1 MKFTERWRLSGT
13 ILAEA
18 RFTGYLD
25 SNPMYR
31 TSLKENPDK
40 IIQSIK
46 SNVKINN
53 IFLIILL
60 IGMAISSFAAG
71 MQAHPGVEPTFGISI
86 SFATYLGLM
95 YATLFFLNLLATTG
109 FFNAE
114 LYTLPA
120 IQPLSRRESTELFM
134 LAFVRI
140 FFWPVI
146 AAVATY
152 PLLLFFSHG
161 ILAALIAVVA
171 CASTA
176 ILSIGSLILTSR
188 WFYRKAHSSTQS
200 KATTVLRFVA
210 GLGLVLGMMAIYSMM
225 SVIPRII
232 EFIFQATSSSSTLS
246 NFMIVLSVMFPFSY
260 GQLLAVVINP
270 SALDPLMIIMTLL
283 GSALYTGLAYVAYRR
298 GGGILE
304 SATIGGL
311 VAETTS
317 KRKQIGIRIRRRL
330 FAIIF
335 KDVRIASRSLGST
348 IIFVLPILM
357 ILVFV
362 PASQIWVGSYL
373 RSSFVLMEIV
383 YVQML
388 SGLIVLSL
396 LAYDT
401 QGSSIM
407 EGLPLGSTDMVY
419 AKTILFFTIQ
429 SSAFIVISVLIAF
442 SNPITPLLML
452 LPLFQ
457 IPVSFAM
464 CAITIVGVYRL
475 RGNGRS
481 VAVSMTG
488 DAPIVVF
495 TVILAGLIGSIPLLV
510 YVVLLLQYHVH
521 LIALLGQVGIG
532 VLLVLLAVKATPHLL
547 KD

>member
-1 MKFTERWRLSGT
+1 
-13 ILAEA
+13 
-18 RFTGYLD
+18 
-25 SNPMYR
+25 
-31 TSLKENPDK
+31 
-40 IIQSIK
+40 
-46 SNVKINN
+46 
-53 IFLIILL
+53 
-60 IGMAISSFAAG
+60 MAISSFAAG

>member
-1 MKFTERWRLSGT
+1 MKFSERWRFSGT

-40 IIQSIK
+40 IIKSIK
-46 SNVKINN
+46 NNVKINN

-60 IGMAISSFAAG
+60 IGMAVSSFAAG
-71 MQAHPGVEPTFGISI
+71 MQTHSGVEPTFGISI
-86 SFATYLGLM
+86 SFATYLVLM
-95 YATLFFLNLLATTG
+95 FATIFFLNLLATTG

-120 IQPLSRRESTELFM
+120 IQPMSRKESTELFM

-146 AAVATY
+146 AAVITY
-152 PLLLFFSHG
+152 PLLLLFTQG
-161 ILAALIAVVA
+161 MLAALIAAIA
-171 CASTA
+171 CASTV
-176 ILSIGSLILTSR
+176 ILSIGSLILASR

-200 KATTVLRFVA
+200 RAATVLRFVA
-210 GLGLVLGMMAIYSMM
+210 GMGLVLGMMAIYSMM

-232 EFIFQATSSSSTLS
+232 EFISQATSSASILS
-246 NFMIVLSVMFPFSY
+246 EFMIILSAVFPFSY

-270 SALDPLMIIMTLL
+270 GSLDPLVIIVAIL
-283 GSALYTGLAYVAYRR
+283 GSVFYTGLAFVAYRR

-311 VAETTS
+311 VSEAKS
-317 KRKQIGIRIRRRL
+317 KRQPISIRIRKRVP
-330 FAIIF
+330 AIIF
-335 KDVRIASRSLGST
+335 KDVRLASRSLGST
-348 IIFVLPILM
+348 IIFVFPILM
-357 ILVFV
+357 IIVFI

-373 RSSFVLMEIV
+373 RSATVLMEIE

-401 QGSSIM
+401 QGSSIL
-407 EGLPLGSTDMVY
+407 EGLPLGSTNMVH
-419 AKTILFFTIQ
+419 AKSILFFIIQ
-429 SSAFIVISVLIAF
+429 SSAFIAITFLIAF
-442 SNPITPLLML
+442 SNPITPLLIL

-457 IPVSFAM
+457 IPVSYAM
-464 CAITIVGVYRL
+464 SALTIVGVYRL

-481 VAVSMTG
+481 VAVSLAG
-488 DAPIVVF
+488 DVPIVLFAFVS
-495 TVILAGLIGSIPLLV
+495 TGLIGSIPLLV
-510 YVVLLLQYHVH
+510 Y
-521 LIALLGQVGIG
+521 G
-532 VLLVLLAVKATPHLL
+532 VLLV
-547 KD
+547 